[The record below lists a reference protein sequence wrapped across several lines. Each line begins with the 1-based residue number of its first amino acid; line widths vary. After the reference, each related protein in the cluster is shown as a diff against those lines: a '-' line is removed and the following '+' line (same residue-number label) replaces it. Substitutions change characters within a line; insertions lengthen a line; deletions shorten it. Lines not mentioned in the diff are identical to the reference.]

1 MAEIVDQSGKVHDL
15 ASNSKANAG
24 LTTGIIGTS
33 LAGLLALGGLSGIN
47 GLLGNRTMCSC
58 SQANDMTNEDLYLE
72 RKVADNYVNVTKE
85 YYDGQLATQKELANL
100 FFDSYK
106 HTSDSAFMLYKNQ
119 RDMFDITAAE
129 QRENYNA
136 LNNRLIEYSFG
147 LYKNQRDEKDAL
159 NAKLS
164 ELQSKVDVMAAIRPY
179 QDALINAK
187 IEQNALVSDYKL
199 SKRTCRM
206 IEGQLVLPSTPVVS
220 GYTSYNPCNC
230 TTVTTTA

>member
-1 MAEIVDQSGKVHDL
+1 MAEIVDQSGKVHDV

-33 LAGLLALGGLSGIN
+33 LAGLLTLGGLSGIG
-47 GLLGNRTMCSC
+47 GLLGRPVCGC

-72 RKVADNYVNVTKE
+72 RKVADNYINVTKE
-85 YYDGQLATQKELANL
+85 YYNGQLSTQKELANL

-106 HTSDSAFMLYKNQ
+106 HNSNSAFMLYKNQ
-119 RDMFDITAAE
+119 RDMFDVATAE
-129 QRENYNA
+129 QRENYNT

-159 NAKLS
+159 NAKIA

-187 IEQNALVSDYKL
+187 IDQNALVSDYKL

-230 TTVTTTA
+230 TTVTTGA

>member
-1 MAEIVDQSGKVHDL
+1 MAEIVDQSGKVHDV

-33 LAGLLALGGLSGIN
+33 LAGLLTLGGLSGIG
-47 GLLGNRTMCSC
+47 GLLGRPVCGC

-72 RKVADNYVNVTKE
+72 RKVADNYINVTKE
-85 YYDGQLATQKELANL
+85 YYNGQLSTQKELADL

-119 RDMFDITAAE
+119 RDMFDVATAE
-129 QRENYNA
+129 QRENYNT

-159 NAKLS
+159 NAKIA

-187 IEQNALVSDYKL
+187 IDQNALVSDYKL
-199 SKRTCRM
+199 SKCTCRM

-230 TTVTTTA
+230 TTVTTTT

>member
-1 MAEIVDQSGKVHDL
+1 MAEIVDQTGKVHDV
-15 ASNSKANAG
+15 ASNCKANAG

-33 LAGLLALGGLSGIN
+33 LAGLLALGGAA
-47 GLLGNRTMCSC
+47 GLGGLFGNRPTGTC
-58 SQANDMTNEDLYLE
+58 SQASDMTNEDLYLE
-72 RKVADNYVNVTKE
+72 RKVAENYVDVTKE
-85 YYDGQLATQKELANL
+85 YYEGQLSTQKALADL
-100 FFDSYK
+100 FFNSYK
-106 HTSDSAFMLYKNQ
+106 HTNDTGFMLYKNQ
-119 RDMFDITAAE
+119 RDMFDAMSAE
-129 QRENYNA
+129 NRNSYNA
-136 LNNRLIEYSFG
+136 LNNRLVEYSFG

-159 NAKLS
+159 NEKIS

-187 IEQNALVSDYKL
+187 IDQNAFLSDYKL

-230 TTVTTTA
+230 TTVTTGA